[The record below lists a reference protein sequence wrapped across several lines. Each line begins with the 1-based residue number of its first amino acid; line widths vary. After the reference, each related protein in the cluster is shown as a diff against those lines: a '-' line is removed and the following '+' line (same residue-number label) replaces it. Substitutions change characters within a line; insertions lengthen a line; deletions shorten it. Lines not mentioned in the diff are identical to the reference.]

1 MQRGEDTVK
10 TKQIYKKRSQFSA
23 VWRRLKKNKLAMLG
37 LVILT
42 AMILIAVCADLLADY
57 DTAVIGQ
64 NMAERLQGPSASH
77 WFGTDQ
83 FGRDVLARIIHGS
96 RLSLS
101 LSIIAMTV
109 AVAIGSCIGAV
120 AGYYGG
126 RVDDVLMR
134 LMDILLAIPPM
145 LMSISIVA
153 ALGQS
158 MVNLLIALA
167 IAYIPVFARVI
178 RSTILSI
185 KGQEFIEAARACGTG
200 NARIILRH
208 IIPNAIGPI
217 IVEATLTMG
226 AAILII
232 SSLSFMGLGI
242 QPPAPEWGTMLYE
255 GRDVIRNDPY
265 LVIFPGAAIALAVMS
280 LNLLG
285 DGLRDALDPRLKN

>member
-1 MQRGEDTVK
+1 MK
-10 TKQIYKKRSQFSA
+10 TEQKTTQTYKKRSQLSA
-23 VWRRLKKNKLAMLG
+23 VWHRLKKNKLAMLG
-37 LVILT
+37 LVILCI
-42 AMILIAVCADLLADY
+42 MIGLAVFADFIADY
-57 DTAVIGQ
+57 DTVVVGQ
-64 NMAERLQGPSASH
+64 DMSQRLLTPSLEH
-77 WFGTDQ
+77 LCGTDQ
-83 FGRDVLARIIHGS
+83 FGRDVFARIIHGG

-101 LSIIAMTV
+101 LSIISMSI
-109 AVAIGSCIGAV
+109 AVAIGAFIGAV

-185 KGQEFIEAARACGTG
+185 KGQEFVEAARACGTS

-226 AAILII
+226 AAILVI

-242 QPPAPEWGTMLYE
+242 EPPAPEWGTMLYE
-255 GRDVIRNDPY
+255 GREVIRSSPY
-265 LVIFPGAAIALAVMS
+265 LIIFPGIAIALSVMS

>member
-1 MQRGEDTVK
+1 MESHK
-10 TKQIYKKRSQFSA
+10 YKKQSQWLTI
-23 VWRRLKKNKLAMLG
+23 WRRLKKNKLAMAG
-37 LVILT
+37 LIVLT
-42 AMILIAVCADLLADY
+42 AMILIAVFAGVLVNY
-57 DTAVIGQ
+57 DTMVVGQ
-64 NMAERLQGPSASH
+64 NMSERMQTPSAKH

-83 FGRDVLARIIHGS
+83 YGRDVFARIIYGS
-96 RLSLS
+96 RLSLT
-101 LSIIAMTV
+101 LSIVAMTA
-109 AVAIGSCIGAV
+109 AVAIGAGIGAV

-134 LMDILLAIPPM
+134 IMDVLLAIPPM

-158 MVNLLIALA
+158 MVNLLIALS

-185 KGQEFIEAARACGTG
+185 KGQEFVEAAKACGTS
-200 NARIILRH
+200 NFRIIVRH

-242 QPPAPEWGTMLYE
+242 EPPAPEWGTMLYE
-255 GRDVIRNDPY
+255 GRDVIRQAPY

-285 DGLRDALDPRLKN
+285 DGLRDALDPKLKN

>member
-1 MQRGEDTVK
+1 MA
-10 TKQIYKKRSQFSA
+10 KKREEYGKSQWVM
-23 VWRRLKKNKLAMLG
+23 VWYKLCENKFA
-37 LVILT
+37 LVSMCIVVL
-42 AMILIAVCADLLADY
+42 MILMAIFAPLIAPYPFDEQNY
-57 DTAVIGQ
+57 EAV
-64 NMAERLQGPSASH
+64 MVDPSLQHP
-77 WFGTDQ
+77 FGTDQ
-83 FGRDVLARIIHGS
+83 FGRDVFARIIHGG

-101 LSIIAMTV
+101 LSIISMSI
-109 AVAIGSCIGAV
+109 AVAIGAFIGAV

-185 KGQEFIEAARACGTG
+185 KGQEFVEAARACGTS

-226 AAILII
+226 AAILVI

-242 QPPAPEWGTMLYE
+242 EPPAPEWGTMLYE
-255 GRDVIRNDPY
+255 GREVIRSSPY
-265 LVIFPGAAIALAVMS
+265 LVIFPGIAIALSVMS

>member
-57 DTAVIGQ
+57 DTAVIGPEHGR
-64 NMAERLQGPSASH
+64 AAAGPLGPATGSAPTSLP
-77 WFGTDQ
+77 
-83 FGRDVLARIIHGS
+83 GRAGPGIIHGS

-185 KGQEFIEAARACGTG
+185 KGQEFVEAARACGTG

-242 QPPAPEWGTMLYE
+242 QPA
-255 GRDVIRNDPY
+255 
-265 LVIFPGAAIALAVMS
+265 GARVGHHAL
-280 LNLLG
+280 
-285 DGLRDALDPRLKN
+285 